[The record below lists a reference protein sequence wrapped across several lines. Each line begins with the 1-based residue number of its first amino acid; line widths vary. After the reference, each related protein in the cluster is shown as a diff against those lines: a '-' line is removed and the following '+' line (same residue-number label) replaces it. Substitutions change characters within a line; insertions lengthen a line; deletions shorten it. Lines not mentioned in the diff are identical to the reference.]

1 MKHKK
6 KAIIAPVVVL
16 LIGATAFAWKSR
28 SQEGLV
34 VSGTLE
40 ARNIEV
46 GSKIGGRVS
55 RVLIHE
61 GDRVEP
67 NQLLVEFDSSELEG
81 QLLQAKGRVEAA
93 RAELDKM
100 LRGSRPEE
108 IAEAQAAV
116 RSSEGALGFREA
128 ELAQA
133 RADLRRAQTDDA
145 NAERELGRATEL
157 AKSGIV
163 AQQVLDN
170 AQDRYRA
177 TKAQVESLQYAVVAA
192 EGRLTAAQ
200 AVASKTQH
208 GFRAEEIASS
218 RAELTRAE
226 GELKSMQARWAER
239 EVRAP
244 AGAVVESM
252 DLRPGDLL
260 PANAPI
266 AKLLESDQLYLM
278 VYVPETQIAGVHVG
292 QKADVRVDSWSG
304 KTFTARVE
312 QIRQQAEFLPRNVQ
326 TQEERVHEV
335 IGVKLRVENPENR
348 LRAGVSADVRF
359 ISEKN

>member
-6 KAIIAPVVVL
+6 GPLIALALLAIL
-16 LIGATAFAWKSR
+16 GATAFAWKAHR
-28 SQEGLV
+28 VEGLV

-46 GSKIGGRVS
+46 GSKVGGRVS

-67 NQLLVEFDSSELEG
+67 NQLLIEFDSSELEG
-81 QLLQAKGRVEAA
+81 QLLQARGRVEAA

-100 LRGSRPEE
+100 MRGSRPEE

-116 RSSEGALGFREA
+116 RSSEGAPGFRQA

-133 RADLRRAQTDDA
+133 RADLRRAQADNV
-145 NAERELGRATEL
+145 NAERELGRAAEL
-157 AKSGIV
+157 ARSGIV

-170 AQDRYRA
+170 AEDRYRA

-192 EGRLTAAQ
+192 EGRLTAAR

-208 GFRAEEIASS
+208 GFRAEEIAAA

-244 AGAVVESM
+244 ATAVVESM

-266 AKLLESDQLYLM
+266 ARLLESDQLYLM
-278 VYVPETQIAGVHVG
+278 VYVPETRIAAVHVG
-292 QKADVRVDSWSG
+292 QRAEVRVDSWSG
-304 KTFTARVE
+304 KVFTARVE

-335 IGVKLRVENPENR
+335 IGVKLRVENPDNR

>member
-6 KAIIAPVVVL
+6 KAIIAAVAVL
-16 LIGATAFAWKSR
+16 PIGATAFAWKSR
-28 SQEGLV
+28 NQEGLV

-81 QLLQAKGRVEAA
+81 QLLQAEGKVEAA

-116 RSSEGALGFREA
+116 RSSEGAPGFREA

-133 RADLRRAQTDDA
+133 RADLRRAKADDA
-145 NAERELGRATEL
+145 NAERELGRTTEL

-170 AQDRYRA
+170 ATID
-177 TKAQVESLQYAVVAA
+177 
-192 EGRLTAAQ
+192 
-200 AVASKTQH
+200 
-208 GFRAEEIASS
+208 IA
-218 RAELTRAE
+218 
-226 GELKSMQARWAER
+226 
-239 EVRAP
+239 
-244 AGAVVESM
+244 
-252 DLRPGDLL
+252 RP
-260 PANAPI
+260 
-266 AKLLESDQLYLM
+266 K
-278 VYVPETQIAGVHVG
+278 H
-292 QKADVRVDSWSG
+292 
-304 KTFTARVE
+304 
-312 QIRQQAEFLPRNVQ
+312 
-326 TQEERVHEV
+326 
-335 IGVKLRVENPENR
+335 R
-348 LRAGVSADVRF
+348 LRACNMR
-359 ISEKN
+359 